1 VRIGSVDRDGRP
13 GEMSPLDFMDYR
25 DQSGSFVGMAPMQ
38 AGESVILKQGGLPA
52 VRLGK
57 ARVGASFFS
66 LLGVRAELGR
76 TFRPGED
83 TPTATR
89 VVILSD
95 ATWRRY
101 FAADARIIG
110 QTISLDGIPYVVVGV
125 APRTLSYPEKP
136 DVWVPFVWQPWEID
150 PGNRGA
156 HFMFALGR
164 VKAGV
169 SIEHARGELRAIA
182 ARLEQEYP
190 RTNSQIGASVQVL
203 QDQIVGDVRPALWA
217 MLGAVAFV
225 LLIACANVANLLLVR
240 AASRESEIA
249 VRTALGAGRL
259 RLVRQLVTESVLLSI
274 SGAALGA
281 VIAAWA
287 VDAVVAFG
295 PRGLPR
301 LAEVAID
308 ARMLVFT
315 AAVALATGLLF
326 GLVPALHAARSD
338 VSQMLRERGR
348 GSSHGGTSRT
358 RSMLVILELALAVVL
373 LVGAG
378 LLIRSFLQLIRV
390 DPGFRAD
397 RVVAFDAALPDLKY
411 RYDRHVRAFTAEL
424 LERLEQLPG
433 TEDVAVTGTRPID
446 PVAPFGVM
454 TSFDIVGRPPVPPAQ
469 RPSTAVVPVSPDFFR
484 TLRIPLIRGR
494 TFTAAEDGPGV
505 PPVVVVNQEF
515 VRRYFPGED
524 PIGKHIILGVSHD
537 TGSSPA
543 DSLRARGEIVGI
555 VGDVKQNALSEQTAP
570 AAYIGYGTL
579 PLGVSIVLRSTAN
592 PATVQTAVRQQ
603 VREIDP
609 DVAVYNLTTM
619 AEAMAESVSEPR
631 FYTQL
636 LGGFAA
642 IAVTLAALGIYGV
655 ISYGVSQRTRELGI
669 RIALGA
675 TPRRVVRLVLRSGL
689 LITAI
694 GIGIGI
700 AAALGLTRLI
710 ATMLFDVAP
719 ADPVTFI
726 VVPVVLVGVALLA
739 SWLPARRAAMVDPTI
754 AMRAE

>member
-1 VRIGSVDRDGRP
+1 
-13 GEMSPLDFMDYR
+13 
-25 DQSGSFVGMAPMQ
+25 
-38 AGESVILKQGGLPA
+38 
-52 VRLGK
+52 
-57 ARVGASFFS
+57 
-66 LLGVRAELGR
+66 
-76 TFRPGED
+76 
-83 TPTATR
+83 
-89 VVILSD
+89 
-95 ATWRRY
+95 
-101 FAADARIIG
+101 
-110 QTISLDGIPYVVVGV
+110 
-125 APRTLSYPEKP
+125 
-136 DVWVPFVWQPWEID
+136 
-150 PGNRGA
+150 
-156 HFMFALGR
+156 
-164 VKAGV
+164 
-169 SIEHARGELRAIA
+169 
-182 ARLEQEYP
+182 
-190 RTNSQIGASVQVL
+190 
-203 QDQIVGDVRPALWA
+203 
-217 MLGAVAFV
+217 
-225 LLIACANVANLLLVR
+225 
-240 AASRESEIA
+240 
-249 VRTALGAGRL
+249 
-259 RLVRQLVTESVLLSI
+259 
-274 SGAALGA
+274 
-281 VIAAWA
+281 
-287 VDAVVAFG
+287 
-295 PRGLPR
+295 
-301 LAEVAID
+301 
-308 ARMLVFT
+308 
-315 AAVALATGLLF
+315 
-326 GLVPALHAARSD
+326 
-338 VSQMLRERGR
+338 
-348 GSSHGGTSRT
+348 
-358 RSMLVILELALAVVL
+358 
-373 LVGAG
+373 
-378 LLIRSFLQLIRV
+378 
-390 DPGFRAD
+390 
-397 RVVAFDAALPDLKY
+397 
-411 RYDRHVRAFTAEL
+411 
-424 LERLEQLPG
+424 
-433 TEDVAVTGTRPID
+433 
-446 PVAPFGVM
+446 
-454 TSFDIVGRPPVPPAQ
+454 
-469 RPSTAVVPVSPDFFR
+469 
-484 TLRIPLIRGR
+484 
-494 TFTAAEDGPGV
+494 
-505 PPVVVVNQEF
+505 VNQEF